1 MAWWIW
7 IILGAALLA
16 AEAIVVADFYLVFFG
31 LAAIVLGL
39 LGVLGVE
46 LPGWVQFLLFAT
58 LASASLVLYRD
69 RLKRRLQKADRQL
82 QPELVGERG
91 TARVTIAPRGHGRIS
106 LRGTDWEARNV
117 GEVVIEAGARCVV
130 REVDGLTL
138 HVQTED

>member
-39 LGVLGVE
+39 LGVLGVG

-58 LASASLVLYRD
+58 LAIASLVLYRD
-69 RLKRRLQKADRQL
+69 RLKRRVQGADREM
-82 QPELVGERG
+82 QPELVGEMG
-91 TARVTIAPRGHGRIS
+91 TAREAIAPQGRGRIS

-117 GEVVIEAGARCVV
+117 GAAVIDAGARCVV

-138 HVQTED
+138 HVQAED

>member
-39 LGVLGVE
+39 LGVLGVG

-58 LASASLVLYRD
+58 LAIASLVLYRD
-69 RLKRRLQKADRQL
+69 RLKRRVQGADREIL
-82 QPELVGERG
+82 PELVGEAG
-91 TARVTIAPRGHGRIS
+91 TAREAIAPEGRGRIS
-106 LRGTDWEARNV
+106 LRGTDWEARNT
-117 GEVVIEAGARCVV
+117 GTALIDAGARCVV

-138 HVQTED
+138 HVQAED

>member
-58 LASASLVLYRD
+58 LASAGLVLYRD
-69 RLKRRLQKADRQL
+69 RLKRRLQKADRQM
-82 QPELVGERG
+82 QPELVGEKG
-91 TARVTIAPRGHGRIS
+91 TARATIAPQGHGRIS